1 MKSTTRKISIFIKE
15 PAADDGKAKST
26 VGITFENAEGVCEGD
41 YEAFDTAALT
51 DEQIACSVKRLL
63 EKAIHRVPKVENKPL
78 EASITCGTEGS
89 RARFEF
95 RDGKYFL
102 VKDKK

>member
-15 PAADDGKAKST
+15 PAADDGKAKSS
-26 VGITFENAEGVCEGD
+26 VGITYENAEGVCEGD
-41 YEAFDTAALT
+41 YEAFDTAELT
-51 DEQIACSVKRLL
+51 DEQIACSVKRLV
-63 EKAIHRVPKVENKPL
+63 EKTIHRVPKVENKPL
-78 EASITCGTEGS
+78 EANITSGTEKSGV
-89 RARFEF
+89 RFEL